1 MIKIFRI
8 IFVKVFRLAWF
19 ALFYLRELLLANLR
33 VAHDV
38 LTPRHRMKPGIIAI
52 PLDVKSDLE
61 IISLANLITM
71 TPGTLSLD
79 VSTDRRVL
87 YIHAMYIDDLEGLR
101 SEIKDGLEKKVMEVF
116 G

>member
-1 MIKIFRI
+1 MIKVLRI
-8 IFVKVFRLAWF
+8 IFVKVFRLVRF
-19 ALFYLRELLLANLR
+19 ALFYLQELFLANLR

-52 PLDVKSDLE
+52 PLDAKSDLE

-87 YIHAMYIDDLEGLR
+87 YIHAMYIDDLEELR
-101 SEIKDGLEKKVMEVF
+101 SKIKDGFETKVMEVF

>member
-1 MIKIFRI
+1 MIKVFRK
-8 IFVKVFRLAWF
+8 IFVKVFWIVWF
-19 ALFYLRELLLANLR
+19 VLFYLVELFLANLR

-52 PLDVKSDLE
+52 PLDAKSDLE

-101 SEIKDGLEKKVMEVF
+101 SKIKDGFEKKVMEVF

>member
-1 MIKIFRI
+1 MIKVFRKI
-8 IFVKVFRLAWF
+8 LIKPFRLAWF
-19 ALFYLRELLLANLR
+19 VLFYLVELFLANLR

-38 LTPRHRMKPGIIAI
+38 LRPHHRMKPGIIAI
-52 PLDVKSDLE
+52 PLDAKSDLE
-61 IISLANLITM
+61 IMALTNLITM

-79 VSTDRRVL
+79 ISTDRRML

-101 SEIKDGLEKKVMEVF
+101 LEIKDGLEKKVMEVF

>member
-1 MIKIFRI
+1 MIKIFRNI
-8 IFVKVFRLAWF
+8 LIKPFMIAWF
-19 ALFYLRELLLANLR
+19 VLFYLKELFLANLR

-38 LTPRHRMKPGIIAI
+38 ITPGFHMKPGIIAI
-52 PLDVKSDLE
+52 PLDAKSDLE
-61 IISLANLITM
+61 IIALTNLITM

-79 VSTDRRVL
+79 VSTDGSVL

-101 SEIKDGLEKKVMEVF
+101 REIKEGFEKKVMEVF

>member
-1 MIKIFRI
+1 MIKVLRI
-8 IFVKVFRLAWF
+8 IFVKVFRLVRF
-19 ALFYLRELLLANLR
+19 ALFYLQELFLANLR

-52 PLDVKSDLE
+52 PLDAKSDLE

-87 YIHAMYIDDLEGLR
+87 YIHAMYIDDLEELR
-101 SEIKDGLEKKVMEVF
+101 SKIKDGFEKEVMEVF

>member
-1 MIKIFRI
+1 MINLFRNI
-8 IFVKVFRLAWF
+8 LIKPLRIAWF
-19 ALFYLRELLLANLR
+19 VLFYLKELFLANLR

-38 LTPRHRMKPGIIAI
+38 ITPGYYMKPGIIAI
-52 PLDVKSDLE
+52 PLDTKSDLE
-61 IISLANLITM
+61 IIALTNLVTM

-79 VSTDRRVL
+79 VSTDRRML

-101 SEIKDGLEKKVMEVF
+101 SEIKDGFEKKVMEVF

>member
-1 MIKIFRI
+1 
-8 IFVKVFRLAWF
+8 
-19 ALFYLRELLLANLR
+19 
-33 VAHDV
+33 
-38 LTPRHRMKPGIIAI
+38 
-52 PLDVKSDLE
+52 
-61 IISLANLITM
+61 M

-101 SEIKDGLEKKVMEVF
+101 SKIKDGLEKKVMEVF